1 MSCLSGQPS
10 SPINW
15 QVNFCRYLSIFLGAK
30 TVYRKFN
37 LIQLPPKEH
46 SHKGGQFNM
55 FISLLI
61 FSIQNKQVA
70 PWISIATCQKHSHSH
85 SHVWQMYPHATCSTG
100 LWAPS
105 PPFCLPLLLPPLKT
119 YVKWQKIKYPVVKMR
134 FSDKCDTHATAG
146 QANKHTNTHTHRE
159 RDKQTN
165 QYRARS
171 RSERPLP
178 RLAMGSFVTVTRAP
192 LRFP

>member
-1 MSCLSGQPS
+1 M
-10 SPINW
+10 
-15 QVNFCRYLSIFLGAK
+15 GAK

-70 PWISIATCQKHSHSH
+70 PLDFNCNMPETLTQSLARLANVSTCHMLHWL
-85 SHVWQMYPHATCSTG
+85 VGAVA
-100 LWAPS
+100 L
-105 PPFCLPLLLPPLKT
+105 PFCLPLLLPPLKT

-146 QANKHTNTHTHRE
+146 QANKHTHTHRE
-159 RDKQTN
+159 TNKQTN
-165 QYRARS
+165 T
-171 RSERPLP
+171 EPDPDP
-178 RLAMGSFVTVTRAP
+178 RDPCRG
-192 LRFP
+192 

>member
-1 MSCLSGQPS
+1 MP
-10 SPINW
+10 
-15 QVNFCRYLSIFLGAK
+15 
-30 TVYRKFN
+30 
-37 LIQLPPKEH
+37 
-46 SHKGGQFNM
+46 
-55 FISLLI
+55 
-61 FSIQNKQVA
+61 

-105 PPFCLPLLLPPLKT
+105 PPLCLPLLLPPLKT

-146 QANKHTNTHTHRE
+146 QANNHTNTHTERE

-165 QYRARS
+165 KPIQSQIQIRETLAEVSNGVICDRHGRTTSLPLTSPFSSIRIMHAQPSIWGSSASLPPSCECESPQTIHSNPIASHS
-171 RSERPLP
+171 RCKSSLHVLMAGRH
-178 RLAMGSFVTVTRAP
+178 
-192 LRFP
+192 